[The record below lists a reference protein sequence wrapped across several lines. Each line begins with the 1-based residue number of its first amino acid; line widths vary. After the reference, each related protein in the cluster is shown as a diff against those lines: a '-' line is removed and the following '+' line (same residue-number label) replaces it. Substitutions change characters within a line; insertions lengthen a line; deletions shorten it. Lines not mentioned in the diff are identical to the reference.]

1 MRETV
6 SLTVTYHTG
15 RERDSQSTSNLEAT
29 VLGRDSEA
37 EMILFWG
44 ASRLGVIILALLTSI
59 HGDEHNNDQVTEPAA
74 ARADGDIIIG
84 GLFPIHEW
92 FDYHYGKCK

>member
-1 MRETV
+1 
-6 SLTVTYHTG
+6 
-15 RERDSQSTSNLEAT
+15 
-29 VLGRDSEA
+29 
-37 EMILFWG
+37 MILFWG